1 MRRGRFLVPALI
13 TVIKLP
19 GDAQGWC
26 SLCDSALQPSD
37 PQQPPGAPGPTKV
50 DLGPEGDEQG
60 VLSGLQ

>member
-1 MRRGRFLVPALI
+1 MLGAGAHC
-13 TVIKLP
+13 VI
-19 GDAQGWC
+19 
-26 SLCDSALQPSD
+26 LQPSD